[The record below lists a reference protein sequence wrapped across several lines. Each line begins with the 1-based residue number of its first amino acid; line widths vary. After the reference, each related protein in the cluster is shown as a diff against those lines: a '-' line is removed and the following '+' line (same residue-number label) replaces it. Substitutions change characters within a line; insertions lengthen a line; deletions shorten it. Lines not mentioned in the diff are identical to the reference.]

1 MLAGFFRKNVEIN
14 CIQSKADANIEICTA
29 ALSLTEGHPV
39 VIHSEDT
46 DLLVILIHYDVFKEN
61 PLHCMKLFLLHAI
74 KKWDIIKTVAE
85 LPEYL

>member
-74 KKWDIIKTVAE
+74 KNGI
-85 LPEYL
+85 

>member
-1 MLAGFFRKNVEIN
+1 MIDMLAGFFRKNVEIN

-74 KKWDIIKTVAE
+74 KNGI
-85 LPEYL
+85 